1 MEVNLSVRDRLA
13 IIAMLPIKGTI
24 VEVGEI
30 LDLVKLL
37 RFSDDEK
44 KSINYREADGKIIW
58 DIANEEARDFNLNFE
73 QVKILKETVN
83 KLDEEGK
90 VDFNNYEIC
99 YKISKL

>member
-1 MEVNLSVRDRLA
+1 MEVNLNVRDRLA
-13 IIAMLPIKGTI
+13 IIAMLPITGTI

-30 LDLVKLL
+30 LELVKLL
-37 RFSDDEK
+37 RFSDEEK
-44 KSINYREADGKIIW
+44 TKINYREADGKIIW
-58 DIANEEARDFNLNFE
+58 DIANEESKDYNLNFE
-73 QVKILKETVN
+73 QIKILKQVVN